1 MGNCLDCR
9 RSTSWA
15 DDDDGDE
22 VYAVSSQKRLRGAE
36 QEEETTTI
44 AKEVKIK
51 ITKKQL
57 EELMREVEVQ
67 GLPVQRVIE
76 QLLSMKAGDV
86 VVGGGGG
93 CGQWQPAL
101 QSIPE

>member
-15 DDDDGDE
+15 DDDDDE
-22 VYAVSSQKRLRGAE
+22 FYGVSSTQKRLRGAE
-36 QEEETTTI
+36 EEEAATTG
-44 AKEVKIK
+44 KEIKIK

-57 EELMREVEVQ
+57 EELMREVEAQ